1 MSVTSKRL
9 VALLGCLEL
18 ALSGTAIALC
28 AVQRRLGMLSGGWFG
43 VIFSLVVC
51 RQVRCLEVVCLF
63 SFSLTII
70 SQGYCFI
77 LFSCYIQ

>member
-18 ALSGTAIALC
+18 ALSGTAS
-28 AVQRRLGMLSGGWFG
+28 AVQRWLGMLSGGWFG
-43 VIFSLVVC
+43 VIFFLVVC